1 MRRALATLARH
12 PLTWLYAWFLVL
24 PFLMGAVRS
33 TVSLGT
39 EIVVFTLLAIA
50 YNLLMGYTGL
60 VSFGHGAFFGLGG
73 YAAGLTQ
80 IHFARGMIV
89 PLLAGVLG
97 ATVAG
102 AVIGFLLM
110 RKRGVYFSLLTLAFT
125 QMFFYLVY
133 GATNV
138 TGGENGLGGIE
149 RFPLRLGAFTVDLG
163 DKRVYYYASALVA
176 GVAIWLLWRIVHSP
190 FGRVLESIRE
200 NEQRASCVGYDVK
213 RYKLIAFIVS
223 CAFSGLAG
231 ALYTFLLN
239 FAYPES
245 LHVTTSGEIAAM
257 TLVGGMKSF
266 VGPAVGAAMF
276 VFMRDTLSSWTENWL
291 VYFGAIFVAFVLFS
305 PNGIV
310 GVVQRLR
317 AARRGSAPP
326 VAVDAAAATTGA
338 SSRSTLLAGHV
349 PFAVAGAAGEV
360 ERTAETLI
368 PAPDG
373 LDVLDGARGEVER
386 AGSPAGAAR
395 GHETGGSEVM
405 LGVRRLTK
413 RFGALAAVDGATFHV
428 KRGELRSLIGPNGA
442 GKTTLF
448 NVLTGLLPPDGGE
461 AAFRGTVITGRLPHQ
476 IVSAGVSRSFQII
489 SIFHALTVF
498 ENLRIAAQAKHP
510 CRFSM
515 LSDTHRF
522 ADLNGEALR
531 LARQVGLGGKELTI
545 ASSLSHGDQRLLEI
559 GIALATRPE
568 LLLLDE
574 PLAGLAAPERVRV
587 ADLIREL
594 RQSVTIV
601 LIEHD
606 IDQVLAL
613 SDRITVLHQ
622 GRVIAEGSP
631 ADIQQNPEV
640 QTAYLGHLAVAA
652 EPAGPPTPRTADPL
666 LRVDAV
672 NTFYGK
678 SHVLHDVS
686 LDVSPGEFVSL
697 LGRNGAGK
705 TTTLATIT
713 GVVPPRAGRVVYRG
727 RDVAGRPPEEI
738 ARLRIGLVPQG
749 RRIFP
754 NLTVLE
760 NIQIGHRPPPDG
772 ARGDGRGWTADRV
785 FATFPKLR
793 MLEAARGGTL
803 SGGELQM
810 LAIARALMGNVELLL
825 LDEPFEG
832 LAPAVVEGVFKVL
845 QEIRGETTI
854 LLVEQ
859 NADLAL
865 ALSDRAYVINNGAIA
880 WTGDARSLQADH
892 ALRLKLLGV

>member
-1 MRRALATLARH
+1 MRYRTVVAVLRH

-24 PFLMGAVRS
+24 PLLMSAVKS

-39 EIVVFTLLAIA
+39 EIVIFSLLAIA
-50 YNLLMGYTGL
+50 FNLLMGYTGL
-60 VSFGHGAFFGLGG
+60 VSFGHGAFFGIGG
-73 YAAGLTQ
+73 YAAGLMQ
-80 IHFARGMIV
+80 IHFARGMLV
-89 PLLAGVLG
+89 PLAAGVLA
-97 ATVAG
+97 ATLAG

-125 QMFFYLVY
+125 QMFFYIVY
-133 GATNV
+133 GATNL

-149 RFPLRLGAFTVDLG
+149 RFPLRLGGLTLDLG
-163 DKRVYYYASALVA
+163 DKRVYYYATAAVA
-176 GVAIWLLWRIVHSP
+176 AGAIALLWRVVHSP

-213 RYKLIAFIVS
+213 RYKLIAFVVS

-245 LHVTTSGEIAAM
+245 LHVTMAGEIAAM

-266 VGPAVGAAMF
+266 VGPAVGAAVF
-276 VFMRDTLSSWTENWL
+276 VFMRDTLSSWTQNWL
-291 VYFGAIFVAFVLFS
+291 IYFGGIFIAFVLFS

-310 GVVQRLR
+310 GVFQRLR
-317 AARRGSAPP
+317 GLRRTPGEALPL
-326 VAVDAAAATTGA
+326 AAAAGA
-338 SSRSTLLAGHV
+338 
-349 PFAVAGAAGEV
+349 
-360 ERTAETLI
+360 
-368 PAPDG
+368 PAPSAPATNRESGGDAAEII
-373 LDVLDGARGEVER
+373 LDVRD
-386 AGSPAGAAR
+386 
-395 GHETGGSEVM
+395 
-405 LGVRRLTK
+405 LTK
-413 RFGALAAVDGATFHV
+413 RFGALAAVDGATFQV
-428 KRGELRSLIGPNGA
+428 RRGELRSLIGPNGA

-448 NVLTGLLPPDGGE
+448 NVLTGLLTPDGGQ
-461 AAFRGTVITGRLPHQ
+461 ARFRGRVISGRLPHQ
-476 IVSAGVSRSFQII
+476 IVGSGVSRSFQII
-489 SIFHALTVF
+489 SVFHALTVF
-498 ENLRIAAQAKHP
+498 ENVRIAAQAKHP
-510 CRFSM
+510 RRFSM
-515 LSDTHRF
+515 LSDTSRL
-522 ADLNGEALR
+522 ADLNEEALR
-531 LARQVGLGGKELTI
+531 LVRRVGLAGKEATL
-545 ASSLSHGDQRLLEI
+545 AGNLSHGDQRLLEI
-559 GIALATRPE
+559 GLALATQPE

-574 PLAGLAAPERVRV
+574 PLAGLAAQERIRV

-622 GRVIAEGSP
+622 GRVIAEGRP
-631 ADIQQNPEV
+631 ADIQQNAEV
-640 QTAYLGHLAVAA
+640 QTAYLGHLAVTAA
-652 EPAGPPTPRTADPL
+652 PAAVPEARATEPL
-666 LRVDAV
+666 LHAEAV

-678 SHVLHDVS
+678 SHILHDVS
-686 LDVSPGEFVSL
+686 LDVFPGEFVSL

-713 GVVPPRAGRVVYRG
+713 GVAPPRTGRVTYRG
-727 RDVAGRPPEEI
+727 LGINGRPPEEI

-760 NIQIGHRPPPDG
+760 NIQIGRRPPTAG
-772 ARGDGRGWTADRV
+772 EGWTVDRV
-785 FATFPKLR
+785 FATFPNLR
-793 MLEAARGGTL
+793 LLQAARGATL

-810 LAIARALMGNVELLL
+810 LAIARALMGNVDLLL

-832 LAPAVVEGVFKVL
+832 LAPAVVEGVWNVL
-845 QEIRGETTI
+845 REIRGRTTI

-865 ALSDRAYVINNGAIA
+865 ALSDRAYVINNGSIA
-880 WTGDARSLQADH
+880 WSGAASSLQADQ